1 MALTLRFTLE
11 FVEGTDTP
19 VEKMYEELEFIHNH
33 FCSAKLMIELDYA
46 NKKNIEVTIADFLS
60 PIMDEIKEKKKAGKA
75 K

>member
-1 MALTLRFTLE
+1 
-11 FVEGTDTP
+11 
-19 VEKMYEELEFIHNH
+19 
-33 FCSAKLMIELDYA
+33 MIELDYA